1 MKLELLYQHHSASK
15 FKLDL
20 KNLAHI
26 KRGLPIGRPLFF
38 VPMFDLSYIP
48 LIIFKI
54 LLICEKYSV

>member
-26 KRGLPIGRPLFF
+26 KRGLPIGRPLFI
-38 VPMFDLSYIP
+38 S
-48 LIIFKI
+48 LIILVLYFA
-54 LLICEKYSV
+54 